1 MTSDKD
7 ISYDIT
13 YMWNLK
19 NDTNEVI
26 YKTRTDSVNS
36 KMNLRVTKGKGQ
48 GRRDKLGISICT
60 LTVYKIDHQ
69 QDPLHSAG
77 KYTQYY
83 VITYIRKESAK
94 EQIYVQV

>member
-1 MTSDKD
+1 MKSDKD

-36 KMNLRVTKGKGQ
+36 KMNLRVTKGKW
-48 GRRDKLGISICT
+48 
-60 LTVYKIDHQ
+60 
-69 QDPLHSAG
+69 
-77 KYTQYY
+77 
-83 VITYIRKESAK
+83 
-94 EQIYVQV
+94 